1 MTQASRT
8 DPTTAAGALT
18 EAQQSHELAWLIAD
32 GISVEDHPVDHRLTR
47 VGCEGCDFI
56 EGVVS
61 SARTS
66 ALREARAAVAAIRPP
81 DRFVA
86 MDGSWEQGLSEAA
99 VLAALEALESK
110 P

>member
-8 DPTTAAGALT
+8 DPTTAAGRDFLDWWQGREYVTVTLDFAEVSVALI
-18 EAQQSHELAWLIAD
+18 EAE
-32 GISVEDHPVDHRLTR
+32 
-47 VGCEGCDFI
+47 
-56 EGVVS
+56 
-61 SARTS
+61 ARTS